1 MTDDKCTTAF
11 NLWSY
16 DVKREIS
23 DQNLVPHACIGGI
36 TSAIFLRIWVGRLAI
51 LAPRVPVWNVTPVSG
66 DYGKEIRTW
75 RRGLDD
81 RCAPS

>member
-1 MTDDKCTTAF
+1 M
-11 NLWSY
+11 
-16 DVKREIS
+16 KREIS
-23 DQNLVPHACIGGI
+23 DQHLVRHSYIGWI
-36 TSAIFLRIWVGRLAI
+36 TSAIFLRICVRRSAI

-81 RCAPS
+81 RSAPS